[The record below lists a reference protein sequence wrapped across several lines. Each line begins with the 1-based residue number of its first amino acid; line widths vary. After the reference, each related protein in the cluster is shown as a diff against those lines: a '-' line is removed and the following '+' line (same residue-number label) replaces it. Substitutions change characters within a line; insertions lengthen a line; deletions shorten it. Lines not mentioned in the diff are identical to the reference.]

1 MIDDEV
7 IFPYFG
13 TKRKFADQVWRR
25 FGNPERYIEPFAG
38 SIAVLLRRP
47 ELPAGEYAE
56 VIGDL
61 SGKIA
66 NTWRAIQ
73 ADPEAV
79 ARHCTWPTIQ
89 QDQIARSR
97 EMRRWFSKNE
107 EKIKNDPDFFDAK
120 IAGWYVWGQS
130 STAGAVYGDSDYHG
144 PTLFQ
149 GGVNLRKTK
158 YSHISFEKCIKL
170 NIDILKRI
178 SDRIHAIH
186 VHCKPWEKCLSSN
199 LLTNRGNIADAAI
212 FLDPP
217 YKLKQRANK
226 IYENEEQSDDAAVAS
241 YEWAIANGEKYK
253 VAYCCHSNDFPLPAG
268 WDCEEREFIMEDR
281 KNRGEVKD
289 WVMFSPACLKPGKE
303 ISLFD

>member
-13 TKRKFADQVWRR
+13 TKRLYADQVWRR
-25 FGNPERYIEPFAG
+25 FGNPDRYIEPFAG

-47 ELPAGEYAE
+47 QLPVGEYME

-79 ARHCTWPTIQ
+79 AYHCTWPTIQ

-97 EMRRWFSKNE
+97 AMRRWFAKNE
-107 EKIKNDPDFFDAK
+107 ERIKDDPDFFDAK

-130 STAGAVYGDSDYHG
+130 STAGCVYGDSDYHG
-144 PTLFQ
+144 PTLYQ
-149 GGVNLRKTK
+149 GGVNLRKTS
-158 YSHISFEKCIKL
+158 YSHKSLDNCLKL
-170 NIDILKRI
+170 NIQKMKKIC
-178 SDRIHAIH
+178 DRIHAVH
-186 VHCKPWEKCLSSN
+186 VHCKSWEKVLSKN
-199 LLTNRGNIADAAI
+199 ILTNRSNMADCAV

-226 IYENEEQSDDAAVAS
+226 IYENEEQSDDVAVAS
-241 YEWAIANGEKYK
+241 YKWAIENGENYRI
-253 VAYCCHSNDFPLPAG
+253 AYCCHSNDFELPAG
-268 WDCEEREFIMEDR
+268 WEVEEREFLMEDR
-281 KNRGEVKD
+281 KNRGIVKD
-289 WVMFSPACLKPGKE
+289 WVMFSPSCLKPDQGAM
-303 ISLFD
+303 LFD